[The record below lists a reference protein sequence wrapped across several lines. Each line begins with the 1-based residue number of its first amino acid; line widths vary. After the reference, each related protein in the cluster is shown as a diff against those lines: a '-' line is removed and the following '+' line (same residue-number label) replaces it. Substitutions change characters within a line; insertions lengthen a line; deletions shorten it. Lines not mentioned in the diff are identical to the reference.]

1 MSYSDVKKRFDLSA
15 KMVQSLGNGVTDD
28 ELLKLYA
35 LYKQSNFGNCNIEQ
49 PSSFN
54 LKENAKWTAWN
65 KLKGISQLDAM
76 NKYSDLVLK
85 LLDTYG
91 TK

>member
-1 MSYSDVKKRFDLSA
+1 MIDVKKRFDLSV
-15 KMVQSLGNGVTDD
+15 KMVKSLGDGASND

-35 LYKQSNFGNCNIEQ
+35 LYKQSNFGNCNTEQ

-54 LKENAKWTAWN
+54 LKENAKWLAWN
-65 KLKGISQLDAM
+65 KLKGVSQLDAM

-85 LLDTYG
+85 LFDTYG
-91 TK
+91 TR

>member
-1 MSYSDVKKRFDLSA
+1 MSDVKKRFELSA
-15 KMVQSLGNGVTDD
+15 KMVRSLNDGASNND
-28 ELLKLYA
+28 LLKLYA
-35 LYKQSNFGNCNIEQ
+35 LYKQGNFGNCNVEQ

-54 LKENAKWTAWN
+54 LKESAKWTAWN
-65 KLKGISQLDAM
+65 KLKGMSQIDAM
-76 NKYSDLVLK
+76 NKYSDFVLK